1 MQDNQYPPCIIRT
14 SPNASSM
21 PIDIRYLTVTETENL
36 LDNQEELISTP
47 LKIKF
52 DSTVKIN
59 SFFFVSLL
67 FNFIL
72 FNIEN

>member
-1 MQDNQYPPCIIRT
+1 MHDNQCPPCILRT

-21 PIDIRYLTVTETENL
+21 PIDIRYLTVVETENL

-52 DSTVKIN
+52 GSTV
-59 SFFFVSLL
+59 
-67 FNFIL
+67 
-72 FNIEN
+72 